1 MNAPQR
7 LPLTGTQWLTDAL
20 PPSSQQQM
28 DAAIARLREGAG
40 RFAGLT
46 LDQRVA
52 LATSM
57 QQGYLR
63 EALAMVQAGCAA
75 KGIAMDTP
83 LEAEEWA
90 TGPWG
95 VVRQLRLLRESLL
108 AIKAH
113 GNTRIGPA
121 RRTAEGNLAVRVFP
135 HNAIDN
141 MLFKDVTVDVHMQ
154 PGVTPERLE
163 TERARFY
170 KQPDHSGRV
179 ALVLGAGNI
188 AAIGIM
194 DVLTK
199 MFNEGKVCLLKMNP
213 VNAYQGPYVE
223 RAFAAAIQAGYF
235 AVVYGGEMEGRY
247 LTYHAGIDEIHL
259 TGSDR
264 THDAIVWGPAGPQR
278 EERMRRHDPLL
289 KKPITSELGNISPVI
304 VVPGP
309 YSADE
314 LRFQAQAVA
323 SAMTMNASFLC
334 NSAKMLVTPKG
345 WNVDFMQQVQEVC
358 AGIEPRHAYYPGAAS
373 RWRDLVAG
381 RQLVKHRGEP
391 QGEALP
397 WTFIRGLQAD
407 AVHERLFREEPFCS
421 ILSEVQL
428 GSPDP
433 LRFLEE
439 AVDFVNQR
447 LWGTLCAT
455 LIVHPRLIRDPRT
468 AAAVERAIARL
479 RYGTVA
485 VNTFPG
491 LSFVFA
497 SAPWGAYPGAAPD
510 DIQSGTGFVHNT
522 AMLEGI
528 EKAVIRAPLKVFPK
542 PAFLPGHKTAHMV
555 TKRIVA
561 MEENASWARL
571 PGIIW
576 AAMRG

>member
-7 LPLTGTQWLTDAL
+7 LPMTGAPWVPDV
-20 PPSSQQQM
+20 PPASGQPQM
-28 DAAIARLREGAG
+28 DATIARLRGAAG

-46 LDQRVA
+46 LDRRIGLLNA
-52 LATSM
+52 L

-63 EALAMVQAGCAA
+63 EAPAMVQAGCAA
-75 KGIAMDTP
+75 KAIMPDTP

-95 VVRQLRLLRESLL
+95 VVRQLRLLRESLRAL
-108 AIKAH
+108 QAH
-113 GNTRIGPA
+113 GNTRIGPVS
-121 RRTAEGNLAVRVFP
+121 RTAEGNLAVRVFP
-135 HNAIDN
+135 GNAIDA

-163 TERARFY
+163 AERAAFY
-170 KQPDHSGRV
+170 KRPAHAGRV

-188 AAIGIM
+188 AAIGVM

-213 VNAYQGPYVE
+213 VNAYLGPSLE
-223 RAFAAAIQAGYF
+223 RAFAAVIQAGYF
-235 AVVYGGEMEGRY
+235 AVIYGGEMEGRY

-278 EERMRRHDPLL
+278 AERMRRRDPLL
-289 KKPITSELGNISPVI
+289 KKPITAELGNISPVI

-309 YSADE
+309 YSAGE

-358 AGIEPRHAYYPGAAS
+358 AGIAPRQAYYPGAAS
-373 RWRDLVAG
+373 RWRDLVTG
-381 RQLVKHRGEP
+381 RQLVKHRGQP
-391 QGEALP
+391 QGDALP

-407 AVHERLFREEPFCS
+407 AAHERLFREEPFCA

-455 LIVHPRLIRDPRT
+455 LIVHPKLMREPLT
-468 AAAVERAIARL
+468 AAAVERAISRL

-528 EKAVIRAPLKVFPK
+528 EKAVIRAPLTVFPK
-542 PAFLPGHKTAHMV
+542 PAFLPGHKTAHTV
-555 TKRIVA
+555 TERIVA
-561 MEENASWARL
+561 MEENASWARV
-571 PGIIW
+571 PGIIG